1 MGFCLKQVVCSAHT
15 DYISLWLIHSVNC
28 ARRLNVVWDWLAY
41 ACIYFSCLYAPS
53 KNTQPCTLCVFL
65 YQCNVCIHVWLMSL
79 STCLAAFFTHFDAE
93 LEFLLVLPDM
103 LKGGSHSWNAW
114 YNVHACTE
122 QNAVAVDCNSSNV
135 RIYHVFI
142 RLSGLLLLR
151 RICYLQHLC
160 FFQEDP
166 SNVPFPDTKFMLSWG
181 EPPREDKAAFV
192 LWVKSGIKWYMK
204 TYIHLAG
211 AVWITGIFR
220 SLTLSKHPVSD
231 WRKEEKT
238 LIKAHIHA
246 LNADWKRLFSVGTW
260 TQRDHL
266 IKWNV
271 CFFLF
276 LTSLSTNPVCRSKP

>member
-1 MGFCLKQVVCSAHT
+1 
-15 DYISLWLIHSVNC
+15 
-28 ARRLNVVWDWLAY
+28 
-41 ACIYFSCLYAPS
+41 
-53 KNTQPCTLCVFL
+53 
-65 YQCNVCIHVWLMSL
+65 MSL

-142 RLSGLLLLR
+142 RLSGLLSLR

-166 SNVPFPDTKFMLSWG
+166 SNVLFPDTKFMLSWG
-181 EPPREDKAAFV
+181 EPPREDKVAFV

-211 AVWITGIFR
+211 AVWVTGIFR

-246 LNADWKRLFSVGTW
+246 LNGHKEIISLNEMYVFFNSSLHYLQTLFVDLNPRSEFRWGLIFQYSQLQCSLW
-260 TQRDHL
+260 T
-266 IKWNV
+266 
-271 CFFLF
+271 
-276 LTSLSTNPVCRSKP
+276 S